1 MRIIGD
7 GGDNEGDGDDNEDS
21 GNGNDVYSDDNEDS
35 GNGNDV
41 DSDDDDLPVQLL
53 SRTGLP
59 GHTRCTE
66 TFLLSISNQPR
77 NEKQGIRALCY
88 IEPMIV

>member
-1 MRIIGD
+1 MGD
-7 GGDNEGDGDDNEDS
+7 GGDNEGDDNEDS
-21 GNGNDVYSDDNEDS
+21 GNGNDVDSDNEDS
-35 GNGNDV
+35 SNGNDV